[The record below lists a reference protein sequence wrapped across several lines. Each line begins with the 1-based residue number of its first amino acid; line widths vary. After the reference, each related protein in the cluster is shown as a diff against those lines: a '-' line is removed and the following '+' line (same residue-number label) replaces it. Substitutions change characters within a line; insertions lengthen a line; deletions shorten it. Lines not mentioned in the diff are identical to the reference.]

1 MLRLLLRYHMFLWQS
16 LFLMGS
22 AVPGEAMVLTQPD
35 AREQAVVLPQ
45 PDARE
50 QAVVLPQPDPRE
62 QAVAWF
68 QSGQFDKALPVFA
81 KLAYDFPYDYMV
93 KYYLGATMVE
103 TGDFGV
109 EAEKNL
115 VLAMP
120 RDVPPK
126 VYYYLGV
133 LSHARNNW
141 NSAQRYYNRF
151 RNNAD
156 SAEVRELEVAR
167 LSELCFAQVNP
178 FVDERIKVSP
188 ETSAQAEAQTPPPET
203 SVQEAET
210 LSPPERTVQESE
222 TLSPPET
229 SVQEAETLSPPE
241 RTVQEAEQLSP
252 PERTVQEPKI
262 PSPPETSVQGV
273 TEQISAGTSLD
284 PVKEGLSQ
292 EESATNV
299 VSTGNDPGT
308 IAPPGVEGD
317 SLQVTEEVIP
327 EGERAEPG
335 PVAGAPLSSGGESAK
350 EFPRFIHFQVTEK
363 VTYLAE
369 WMFQVPEALQAFREA
384 EASQQKL
391 DLLLRDTDHL
401 RKAYHLHAHPATRDS
416 LARLIGQA
424 ERETILLKGEMDG
437 RFRKAAAL
445 EQAWWQDA
453 GYEVYERFS
462 RIRDS
467 LLALQ
472 EPSRPVIPDLGPEVF
487 LEAAGTT
494 STVTAIGTSDEK
506 EKAPDE
512 NQLVYRIQ
520 LGAYPKAVPASR
532 KALFDKISKIR
543 VIDTYINENG
553 ATVYT
558 TGSLTN
564 YSDALKLME
573 QVRLEGVKDAFVI
586 ALQNGKRVSLPKQ

>member
-16 LFLMGS
+16 LFLMG
-22 AVPGEAMVLTQPD
+22 VVIPGEAMVLTQPD

-50 QAVVLPQPDPRE
+50 QAV
-62 QAVAWF
+62 AWF
-68 QSGQFDKALPVFA
+68 QSGQFDRALPVFA

-156 SAEVRELEVAR
+156 SVQVRELEVAR
-167 LSELCFAQVNP
+167 LTELCFAQVNP
-178 FVDERIKVSP
+178 FVDERLKVSP
-188 ETSAQAEAQTPPPET
+188 EASAQAEAQTPPPET
-203 SVQEAET
+203 SVQQA
-210 LSPPERTVQESE
+210 E

-229 SVQEAETLSPPE
+229 SVQQAETLSPPE
-241 RTVQEAEQLSP
+241 RTVQEAETLSPPETSVQQAETLSP

-284 PVKEGLSQ
+284 PVKEALSQ

-299 VSTGNDPGT
+299 VLTGNDPGT
-308 IAPPGVEGD
+308 IALPGVEGD

-472 EPSRPVIPDLGPEVF
+472 DPPRPVIPDLGPEVF

-543 VIDTYINENG
+543 VIDTYINEKG

>member
-1 MLRLLLRYHMFLWQS
+1 MFLWQS

-133 LSHARNNW
+133 LSHSRNNW

-156 SAEVRELEVAR
+156 SAQVRELEVAR
-167 LSELCFAQVNP
+167 LTELCFAQVNP

-188 ETSAQAEAQTPPPET
+188 ETS
-203 SVQEAET
+203 VQ
-210 LSPPERTVQESE
+210 Q
-222 TLSPPET
+222 
-229 SVQEAETLSPPE
+229 AETLSPPE

-284 PVKEGLSQ
+284 PVKEALSQ

-308 IAPPGVEGD
+308 IALPGVEGD

>member
-16 LFLMGS
+16 LFLMG
-22 AVPGEAMVLTQPD
+22 VVIPGEAMVLTQPD

-50 QAVVLPQPDPRE
+50 QAVVLPQPDARE

-68 QSGQFDKALPVFA
+68 QSGQFDRALPVFA

-156 SAEVRELEVAR
+156 SVQVRELEVAR
-167 LSELCFAQVNP
+167 LTELCFAQVNP
-178 FVDERIKVSP
+178 FVDERLKVSP
-188 ETSAQAEAQTPPPET
+188 EASAQAEAQTPPPET
-203 SVQEAET
+203 SVQQA
-210 LSPPERTVQESE
+210 E

-229 SVQEAETLSPPE
+229 SVQQAETLSPPE
-241 RTVQEAEQLSP
+241 RTVQEAETLSPPETSVQQAETLSP

-284 PVKEGLSQ
+284 PVKEALSQ

-299 VSTGNDPGT
+299 VLTGNDPGT
-308 IAPPGVEGD
+308 IALPGVEGD

-472 EPSRPVIPDLGPEVF
+472 DPPRPVIPDLGPEVF

-543 VIDTYINENG
+543 VIDTYINEKG

>member
-1 MLRLLLRYHMFLWQS
+1 M
-16 LFLMGS
+16 
-22 AVPGEAMVLTQPD
+22 
-35 AREQAVVLPQ
+35 
-45 PDARE
+45 
-50 QAVVLPQPDPRE
+50 
-62 QAVAWF
+62 
-68 QSGQFDKALPVFA
+68 
-81 KLAYDFPYDYMV
+81 
-93 KYYLGATMVE
+93 
-103 TGDFGV
+103 
-109 EAEKNL
+109 
-115 VLAMP
+115 
-120 RDVPPK
+120 
-126 VYYYLGV
+126 
-133 LSHARNNW
+133 
-141 NSAQRYYNRF
+141 
-151 RNNAD
+151 
-156 SAEVRELEVAR
+156 
-167 LSELCFAQVNP
+167 
-178 FVDERIKVSP
+178 
-188 ETSAQAEAQTPPPET
+188 
-203 SVQEAET
+203 
-210 LSPPERTVQESE
+210 
-222 TLSPPET
+222 
-229 SVQEAETLSPPE
+229 
-241 RTVQEAEQLSP
+241 
-252 PERTVQEPKI
+252 
-262 PSPPETSVQGV
+262 
-273 TEQISAGTSLD
+273 
-284 PVKEGLSQ
+284 
-292 EESATNV
+292 

-543 VIDTYINENG
+543 VIDTYINEKG

>member
-16 LFLMGS
+16 LFLMG
-22 AVPGEAMVLTQPD
+22 VVIPGEAMVLTQPD

-50 QAVVLPQPDPRE
+50 QAV
-62 QAVAWF
+62 AWF
-68 QSGQFDKALPVFA
+68 QSGQFDRALPVFA

-156 SAEVRELEVAR
+156 SVQVRELEVAR
-167 LSELCFAQVNP
+167 LTELCFAQVNP
-178 FVDERIKVSP
+178 FVDERLKVSP
-188 ETSAQAEAQTPPPET
+188 EASAQAEAQTPPPET
-203 SVQEAET
+203 SVQQA
-210 LSPPERTVQESE
+210 E

-229 SVQEAETLSPPE
+229 SVQQAETLSPPE
-241 RTVQEAEQLSP
+241 RTVQEAETLSPPETSVQQAETLSP

-284 PVKEGLSQ
+284 PVKEALSQ

-299 VSTGNDPGT
+299 VLTGNDPGT
-308 IAPPGVEGD
+308 IALPGVEGD

-327 EGERAEPG
+327 EGRGLNLVRWRERPFLPEGRAQRNSRG
-335 PVAGAPLSSGGESAK
+335 S
-350 EFPRFIHFQVTEK
+350 FISR
-363 VTYLAE
+363 
-369 WMFQVPEALQAFREA
+369 LQ
-384 EASQQKL
+384 
-391 DLLLRDTDHL
+391 
-401 RKAYHLHAHPATRDS
+401 
-416 LARLIGQA
+416 
-424 ERETILLKGEMDG
+424 
-437 RFRKAAAL
+437 
-445 EQAWWQDA
+445 
-453 GYEVYERFS
+453 
-462 RIRDS
+462 
-467 LLALQ
+467 
-472 EPSRPVIPDLGPEVF
+472 
-487 LEAAGTT
+487 
-494 STVTAIGTSDEK
+494 
-506 EKAPDE
+506 
-512 NQLVYRIQ
+512 
-520 LGAYPKAVPASR
+520 
-532 KALFDKISKIR
+532 
-543 VIDTYINENG
+543 
-553 ATVYT
+553 
-558 TGSLTN
+558 
-564 YSDALKLME
+564 
-573 QVRLEGVKDAFVI
+573 
-586 ALQNGKRVSLPKQ
+586 KR

>member
-16 LFLMGS
+16 LFLMG
-22 AVPGEAMVLTQPD
+22 VVIPGEAMVLTQPD

-50 QAVVLPQPDPRE
+50 QAV
-62 QAVAWF
+62 AWF
-68 QSGQFDKALPVFA
+68 QSGQFDRALPVFA

-156 SAEVRELEVAR
+156 SVQVRELEVAR
-167 LSELCFAQVNP
+167 LTELCFAQVNP
-178 FVDERIKVSP
+178 FVDERLKVSP
-188 ETSAQAEAQTPPPET
+188 EASAQAEAQTPPPET
-203 SVQEAET
+203 SVQQA
-210 LSPPERTVQESE
+210 E

-229 SVQEAETLSPPE
+229 SVQQAETLSPPE
-241 RTVQEAEQLSP
+241 RTVQEAETLSPPETSVQQAETLSP

-284 PVKEGLSQ
+284 PVKEALSQ

-299 VSTGNDPGT
+299 VLTGNDPGT
-308 IAPPGVEGD
+308 IALPGVEGD

-335 PVAGAPLSSGGESAK
+335 PVAGAPLSSGGEGAK

-472 EPSRPVIPDLGPEVF
+472 DPPRPVIPDLGPEVF

-543 VIDTYINENG
+543 VIDTYINEKG

>member
-1 MLRLLLRYHMFLWQS
+1 MFLWQS
-16 LFLMGS
+16 LFLMG
-22 AVPGEAMVLTQPD
+22 VVIPGEAMVLTQPD

-50 QAVVLPQPDPRE
+50 QAV
-62 QAVAWF
+62 AWF
-68 QSGQFDKALPVFA
+68 QSGQFDRALPVFA

-156 SAEVRELEVAR
+156 SVQVRELEVAR
-167 LSELCFAQVNP
+167 LTELCFAQVNP
-178 FVDERIKVSP
+178 FVDERLKVSP
-188 ETSAQAEAQTPPPET
+188 EASAQAEAQTPPPET
-203 SVQEAET
+203 SVQQA
-210 LSPPERTVQESE
+210 E

-229 SVQEAETLSPPE
+229 SVQQAETLSPPE
-241 RTVQEAEQLSP
+241 RTVQEAETLSPPETSVQQAETLSP

-284 PVKEGLSQ
+284 PVKEALSQ

-299 VSTGNDPGT
+299 VLTGNDPGT
-308 IAPPGVEGD
+308 IALPGVEGD

-472 EPSRPVIPDLGPEVF
+472 DPPRPVIPDLGPEVF

-543 VIDTYINENG
+543 VIDTYINEKG

>member
-1 MLRLLLRYHMFLWQS
+1 M
-16 LFLMGS
+16 
-22 AVPGEAMVLTQPD
+22 
-35 AREQAVVLPQ
+35 
-45 PDARE
+45 
-50 QAVVLPQPDPRE
+50 
-62 QAVAWF
+62 
-68 QSGQFDKALPVFA
+68 
-81 KLAYDFPYDYMV
+81 
-93 KYYLGATMVE
+93 
-103 TGDFGV
+103 
-109 EAEKNL
+109 
-115 VLAMP
+115 
-120 RDVPPK
+120 
-126 VYYYLGV
+126 
-133 LSHARNNW
+133 
-141 NSAQRYYNRF
+141 
-151 RNNAD
+151 
-156 SAEVRELEVAR
+156 
-167 LSELCFAQVNP
+167 
-178 FVDERIKVSP
+178 
-188 ETSAQAEAQTPPPET
+188 
-203 SVQEAET
+203 
-210 LSPPERTVQESE
+210 
-222 TLSPPET
+222 
-229 SVQEAETLSPPE
+229 
-241 RTVQEAEQLSP
+241 
-252 PERTVQEPKI
+252 
-262 PSPPETSVQGV
+262 
-273 TEQISAGTSLD
+273 
-284 PVKEGLSQ
+284 
-292 EESATNV
+292 
-299 VSTGNDPGT
+299 STGNDPGT
-308 IAPPGVEGD
+308 IALPGVEGD

-335 PVAGAPLSSGGESAK
+335 PVAGAPLSSGGEGAK

-472 EPSRPVIPDLGPEVF
+472 EPPRPVIPDLGPEVF

-543 VIDTYINENG
+543 VIDTYINEKG

>member
-50 QAVVLPQPDPRE
+50 QAVVLPQPDARE

-188 ETSAQAEAQTPPPET
+188 ETS
-203 SVQEAET
+203 VQQAET
-210 LSPPERTVQESE
+210 LSPPERTVQEAE

-229 SVQEAETLSPPE
+229 SVQQAETLSPPE

-262 PSPPETSVQGV
+262 PSPPETSVHGV

>member
-16 LFLMGS
+16 LFLMG
-22 AVPGEAMVLTQPD
+22 VVIPGEAMVLTQPD

-50 QAVVLPQPDPRE
+50 QAV
-62 QAVAWF
+62 AWF
-68 QSGQFDKALPVFA
+68 QSGQFDRALPVFA

-156 SAEVRELEVAR
+156 SVQVRELEVAR
-167 LSELCFAQVNP
+167 LTELCFAQVNP
-178 FVDERIKVSP
+178 FVDERLKVSP
-188 ETSAQAEAQTPPPET
+188 EASAQAEAQTPPPET
-203 SVQEAET
+203 SVQQA
-210 LSPPERTVQESE
+210 E

-229 SVQEAETLSPPE
+229 SVQQAET
-241 RTVQEAEQLSP
+241 LSP

-284 PVKEGLSQ
+284 PVKEALSQ

-299 VSTGNDPGT
+299 VLTGNDPGT
-308 IAPPGVEGD
+308 IALPGVEGD

-472 EPSRPVIPDLGPEVF
+472 DPPRPVIPDLGPEVF

-543 VIDTYINENG
+543 VIDTYINEKG